1 MLHEPNLI
9 GSLGSGL
16 SLFSHLTH
24 ITPKHTA
31 FAEFI
36 ETHGRQFESAVEAE
50 YRFGIF
56 SETYDT
62 VMTHNANPD
71 RGYEM
76 GINHFADLSEE
87 EHEALMNLNS
97 NLKTP
102 ESSPH
107 RLTSWW
113 DPLEWWDKSEDKE
126 IKQPKE
132 AAPSAFPDSFS
143 WKEKGVYTN
152 ANID

>member
-9 GSLGSGL
+9 GSLGSSGL
-16 SLFSHLTH
+16 SLFSHLSH

-36 ETHGRQFESAVEAE
+36 ATHGRQFESTAEAE

-62 VMTHNANPD
+62 VMAHNAKPD

-76 GINHFADLSEE
+76 GINHFADLSVE

-97 NLKTP
+97 KLKTP
-102 ESSPH
+102 ESSAH
-107 RLTSWW
+107 RLTAWW
-113 DPLEWWDKSEDKE
+113 QKSKDEEVTK
-126 IKQPKE
+126 PKE
-132 AAPSAFPDSFS
+132 TAPSALPDSFS

-152 ANID
+152 ADID